1 MKNILVLVHDDDGQE
16 ARLQVAFDIVRAVR
30 GHLTCVDVVTVPV
43 FVGEYMGVG
52 GDALL
57 LEDEKARESRNAV
70 ALKARLEHED
80 VPYDWVDATGD
91 PATCIRA
98 AAKLADLIVVNR
110 RLDGSWYPDMSEIT
124 GELVAKGRRPVMA
137 VPQGAS
143 RLDLSGNVVIAW
155 DGSDSAEAAM
165 RAALPLLAFA
175 ASVTLLQVDD
185 GSVKTPAVE
194 AARYLS
200 RHGIEASVQIEDG
213 RGRKVTDIVRT
224 VLASRTASYLVMGGF
239 DHPRWVE
246 SMFGGTTDTMIDHS
260 PVPVLLAH

>member
-1 MKNILVLVHDDDGQE
+1 MKNILVLVHDDDGQD
-16 ARLQVAFDIVRAVR
+16 ARLQVALDIVRAVR

-57 LEDEKARESRNAV
+57 LEDEKAREARNAV
-70 ALKARLEHED
+70 ALKTRLEHED

-91 PATCIRA
+91 PAACLRA
-98 AAKLADLIVVNR
+98 AARLADLIVVNR

-137 VPQGAS
+137 VPEGTN

-155 DGSDSAEAAM
+155 DGSDPAEAAM
-165 RAALPLLAFA
+165 RAALSLLAFA

-224 VLASRTASYLVMGGF
+224 VLASRAASYLVMGGF